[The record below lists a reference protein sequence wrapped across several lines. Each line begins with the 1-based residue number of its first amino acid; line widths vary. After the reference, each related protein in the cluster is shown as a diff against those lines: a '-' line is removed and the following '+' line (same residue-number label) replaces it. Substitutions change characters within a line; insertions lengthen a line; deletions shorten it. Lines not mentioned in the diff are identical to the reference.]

1 MKWRKCRKRKQN
13 VFQLTVFRWDWLRV
27 WLVDYRLVPPVWPFV
42 SLLIPVVTVVVI
54 IVAVIVV
61 VVVTS
66 TVLCR
71 GKELLSVT

>member
-1 MKWRKCRKRKQN
+1 MQN

-42 SLLIPVVTVVVI
+42 SLLIPIVVFVI

-61 VVVTS
+61 VIVTS

-71 GKELLSVT
+71 EEQLRST

>member
-1 MKWRKCRKRKQN
+1 MQN

-42 SLLIPVVTVVVI
+42 ALLIPVVTVVVI

-71 GKELLSVT
+71 EEQLRST

>member
-1 MKWRKCRKRKQN
+1 MQN

-71 GKELLSVT
+71 EKQLRSCYILQCVRK